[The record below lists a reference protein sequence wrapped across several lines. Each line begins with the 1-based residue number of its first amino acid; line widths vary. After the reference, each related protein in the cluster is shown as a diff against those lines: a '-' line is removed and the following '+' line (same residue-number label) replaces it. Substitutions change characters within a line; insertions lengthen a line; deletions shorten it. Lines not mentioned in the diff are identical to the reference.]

1 MAEQTNNN
9 QNSTP
14 SKTRKPRRS
23 NKQKAEDQFD
33 FNAKPKSL
41 EKFFSEVIEQQRENV
56 EIELHL
62 DVEERITD
70 GYTERIES
78 FVEFSNLTKDEKKSK
93 STDLI
98 ADINAIT
105 DIAIAKKLWTSTPES
120 EKTAVE
126 SQKYLRTL
134 DVQLPKAV
142 NIAVDQVGK
151 VTTEDWV
158 CRIKHNSLTID
169 RFLFRALQQAAHDT
183 SFYDRHLSNSFADE
197 VEKKKFLEQDVAKL
211 FTSSLDSV
219 EFLREYS
226 TTILDEIM
234 SRPFEV
240 KVGTQDHIITV
251 CYPQLKFI
259 DDDKIDRESIIKWM
273 STLTVNHPNW
283 ETAADAAILRLVNL
297 PWLEKRD
304 KPLKDLDPVFRDSI
318 WKDRKLN
325 QVLEQLKLQHLD
337 DYKKLKVRNRISDFL
352 FWYQKMTVP
361 TFKRMFNMSTMSM
374 SSSFGSKAQL
384 IVSSDFEKSK
394 KLTGEFFT
402 VAPSAEGSS
411 YFRLKEKGSIVQNMI
426 YGFTRAIKLKENYK
440 YRLNGS
446 PSSIK
451 ASNIASDLR
460 E

>member
-1 MAEQTNNN
+1 MAEQTSNN

-14 SKTRKPRRS
+14 RSGRKPRRS

-56 EIELHL
+56 DIDLHL

-78 FVEFSNLTKDEKKSK
+78 FVEFSNLTKDEKKVK

-169 RFLFRALQQAAHDT
+169 RFLFRALQQAAHD
-183 SFYDRHLSNSFADE
+183 SMFLDRHLSNSFSDAE
-197 VEKKKFLEQDVAKL
+197 EKTKFLNQDVSRL

-219 EFLREYS
+219 NFLREYS
-226 TTILDEIM
+226 MTIIDSIM
-234 SRPFEV
+234 SRPFVV
-240 KVGTQDHIITV
+240 KIGTQNHEITV
-251 CYPQLKFI
+251 CYPQLKLI
-259 DDDKIDRESIIKWM
+259 DDDKTDRASIIKWM
-273 STLTVNHPNW
+273 SILTVNHPDW
-283 ETAADAAILRLVNL
+283 ETAADAAILRLVTL

-304 KPLKDLDPVFRDSI
+304 KPMKDLDPIFLDSI
-318 WKDRKLN
+318 GK
-325 QVLEQLKLQHLD
+325 
-337 DYKKLKVRNRISDFL
+337 I
-352 FWYQKMTVP
+352 VP
-361 TFKRMFNMSTMSM
+361 YN
-374 SSSFGSKAQL
+374 
-384 IVSSDFEKSK
+384 KS
-394 KLTGEFFT
+394 
-402 VAPSAEGSS
+402 
-411 YFRLKEKGSIVQNMI
+411 
-426 YGFTRAIKLKENYK
+426 
-440 YRLNGS
+440 
-446 PSSIK
+446 
-451 ASNIASDLR
+451 
-460 E
+460 